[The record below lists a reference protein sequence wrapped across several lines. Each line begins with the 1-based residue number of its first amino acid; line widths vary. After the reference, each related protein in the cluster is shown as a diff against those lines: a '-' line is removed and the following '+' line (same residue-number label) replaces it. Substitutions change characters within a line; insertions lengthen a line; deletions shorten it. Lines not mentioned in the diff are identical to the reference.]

1 LNFADPEG
9 IVLLV
14 VIAVELGSSI
24 QLRCAHLEG
33 IEATIDKGELSQPAY
48 ERCDPKCT
56 AQNLPSE
63 ELTGLVL
70 PVPDYAGIGSEER
83 GNWA

>member
-1 LNFADPEG
+1 M
-9 IVLLV
+9 LV

-33 IEATIDKGELSQPAY
+33 IEAMIDKGERSQPAY

-83 GNWA
+83 GDWA

>member
-33 IEATIDKGELSQPAY
+33 IEATIDKGERSQPAY

-56 AQNLPSE
+56 AQNLPSK

-70 PVPDYAGIGSEER
+70 PVPDYAGVGSEER
-83 GNWA
+83 RDWA